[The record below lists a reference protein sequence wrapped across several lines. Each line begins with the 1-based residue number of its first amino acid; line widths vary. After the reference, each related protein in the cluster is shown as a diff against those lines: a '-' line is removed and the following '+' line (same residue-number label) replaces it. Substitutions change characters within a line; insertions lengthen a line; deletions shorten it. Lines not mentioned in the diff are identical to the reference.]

1 MIINKK
7 YFNNYFLFI
16 RILSFVLLL
25 ALWEFVALVSDK
37 TIFPSLINIFETLIS
52 EISEGELFFHLGMTL
67 YRVFVAFFFAMI
79 IGTFIGILMG
89 NNRKVDQFLDSWNI
103 LFLNIPALV
112 LIILSYIWFGLTEMA
127 AIIAVSL
134 NKIPNVI
141 VTVREGAKSIDKN
154 LLQVAFIYKV
164 SPLKKFFVFYLPQLY
179 PFIIAAARGG
189 IALIWKIVLVV
200 ELLGR
205 SNGVGFKIHEF
216 FQFFDIKAIM
226 AYTIAFVLVM
236 LALEMFFFKPLDN
249 YSRKWRA

>member
-37 TIFPSLINIFETLIS
+37 TIFPSLINIFETLIN

>member
-1 MIINKK
+1 MIKNKK
-7 YFNNYFLFI
+7 YLYSKFLFI
-16 RILSFVLLL
+16 KIISFFLLL
-25 ALWEFVALVSDK
+25 FLWEFVALVSDK
-37 TIFPSLINIFETLIS
+37 TIFPSLINVLKTLIN
-52 EISEGELFFHLGMTL
+52 EILEGELFFHLGMTL
-67 YRVFVAFFFAMI
+67 YRVFVAFFLAMI
-79 IGTFIGILMG
+79 IGTLVGILMG
-89 NNRKVDQFLDSWNI
+89 NNRKIDQFLDSWNI

-141 VTVREGAKSIDKN
+141 VTIREGAKSIDKN

-164 SPLKKFFVFYLPQLY
+164 SRLKKFLVFYLPQLY
-179 PFIIAAARGG
+179 PYIIAAARGG

-249 YSRKWRA
+249 YSRKWRM